1 MKVYPTIKRSLWCL
15 VALVVIPLWLFTGC
29 SLQDVR
35 DACCEG
41 VILRYRYISDDKDL
55 YKQMIQTEQHYLFDD
70 KGTFMYEVPVDS
82 ARRTEVR
89 LRNLKEGTYTML
101 TIGNRTEGYTSMDA
115 LKPGVTQLKDV
126 TLALQHRTE
135 DNAAYTNA
143 EELFWNL
150 RTFKVQP
157 NKNHTYL
164 CDMANLHCHLHIK
177 IGWEGD
183 LPAGS
188 DRYTVEL
195 SKLVPQYRLEIN
207 PAYTL
212 QVMGSVPEGADRN
225 EPTHDYSVHH
235 YPYSPKPHDAVV
247 RSENTLRGRELFY
260 EVRTLRYL
268 DEAIPTLQL
277 WHDGARLFNRPIDLD
292 PIFKDW
298 GWYPNLNPEQEYRIE
313 LLIQDNGLVTVKPW
327 VTSSV
332 LDWEDG
338 GSFGS

>member
-1 MKVYPTIKRSLWCL
+1 MKVYPTMKRSLWSL
-15 VALVVIPLWLFTGC
+15 VALLVLPLWLFTSC

-195 SKLVPQYRLEIN
+195 SKLVPLYRLEIN

-225 EPTHDYSVHH
+225 EPTRDYSVHH
-235 YPYSPKPHDAVV
+235 YPYSPKPYDAVV

-277 WHDGARLFNRPIDLD
+277 WHDGARLFNRPIDLN

>member
-15 VALVVIPLWLFTGC
+15 VALVVIPLWLFTSC

-126 TLALQHRTE
+126 TLALLHRTE

>member
-1 MKVYPTIKRSLWCL
+1 MKVYHTIKRSLWSL
-15 VALVVIPLWLFTGC
+15 AAWVVIPLWLFTGC

-41 VILRYRYISDDKDL
+41 VLLRYRYISLGHDRYL
-55 YKQMIQTEQHYLFDD
+55 QMIQTERHYLFDD

-82 ARRTEVR
+82 ARRTEER
-89 LRNLKEGTYTML
+89 LRNLREGTYTML
-101 TIGNRTEGYTSMDA
+101 TIGNRTEGYTHMDA
-115 LKPGVTQLKDV
+115 LKPGVTQLKEV

-135 DNAAYTNA
+135 DNAAYTHA

-150 RTFKVQP
+150 RTFKAQR
-157 NKNHTYL
+157 NKNQTYL
-164 CDMANLHCHLHIK
+164 CDMANIHCHLHIK

-212 QVMGSVPEGADRN
+212 QVMGEPAAGADSN
-225 EPTHDYSVHH
+225 EPTRDYSVHH
-235 YPYSPKPHDAVV
+235 YPYSPQPHDAVV

-268 DEAIPTLQL
+268 NEAIPTLQL

-313 LLIQDNGLVTVKPW
+313 LRLLKNGQVEVKPW
-327 VTSSV
+327 MTGSV

-338 GSFGS
+338 GGFGE

>member
-1 MKVYPTIKRSLWCL
+1 MKVYPTKRRSVWHLAVSL
-15 VALVVIPLWLFTGC
+15 VASLCIFTSC

-35 DACCEG
+35 DVCCEG

-55 YKQMIQTEQHYLFDD
+55 YKQMIQTERHYLFDD

-101 TIGNRTEGYTSMDA
+101 TIGNRTEDYTYMDA
-115 LKPGVTQLKDV
+115 LKPGETQLKDV

-150 RTFKVQP
+150 RTFESKL
-157 NKNHTYL
+157 KESRTYL
-164 CDMANLHCHLHIK
+164 CDMANIHCHLHIK
-177 IGWEGD
+177 IGWERD
-183 LPAGS
+183 LPEGS

-195 SKLVPQYRLEIN
+195 SKLVPQYRMEIN

-212 QVMGSVPEGADRN
+212 QVMGGPEEGADRN
-225 EPTHDYSVHH
+225 EPTRDYSVHH

-247 RSENTLRGRELFY
+247 WSDNTLRGRELFY

-277 WHDGARLFNRPIDLD
+277 WHDGARLFNRPIDLE

-313 LLIQDNGLVTVKPW
+313 LLILDNGQVIVKPW

-338 GSFGS
+338 GSFGG

>member
-1 MKVYPTIKRSLWCL
+1 MKGYPTIKRSLWSL